1 MEQKIKAYKAF
12 DKDLSCRGFKYEVG
26 KEYGETGDIKACE
39 KGFHACPYP
48 LDVFGY
54 YTPLW
59 PFSSQ
64 QRISNITRELN
75 NTLELLMEILV
86 TRLLKRKSFT
96 FGEP

>member
-26 KEYGETGDIKACE
+26 KEYEETGDIKACE

-54 YTPLW
+54 YVPAGSR
-59 PFSSQ
+59 FCEVEQSGKIDDSESDKVCSSKI
-64 QRISNITRELN
+64 RIGAELDIRG
-75 NTLELLMEILV
+75 L
-86 TRLLKRKSFT
+86 
-96 FGEP
+96 

>member
-26 KEYGETGDIKACE
+26 KEYEETGDIKACE

-54 YTPLW
+54 
-59 PFSSQ
+59 
-64 QRISNITRELN
+64 
-75 NTLELLMEILV
+75 
-86 TRLLKRKSFT
+86 
-96 FGEP
+96 